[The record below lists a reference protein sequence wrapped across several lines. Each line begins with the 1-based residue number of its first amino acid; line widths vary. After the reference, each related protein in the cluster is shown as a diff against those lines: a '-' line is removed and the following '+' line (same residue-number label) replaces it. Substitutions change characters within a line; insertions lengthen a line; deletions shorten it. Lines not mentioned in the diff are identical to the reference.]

1 MTSETYPQK
10 GRFFMQ
16 VNSNAVH
23 VNPDR
28 PEFIGGEII
37 TQDQAVAMFG
47 HDFAAPN
54 TYAEDEI
61 PDDDEIAAQ
70 IEAQEQQW
78 APEIKQ
84 KD

>member
-1 MTSETYPQK
+1 
-10 GRFFMQ
+10 
-16 VNSNAVH
+16 
-23 VNPDR
+23 
-28 PEFIGGEII
+28 
-37 TQDQAVAMFG
+37 MFG
-47 HDFAAPN
+47 HDFSAPN

-78 APEIKQ
+78 APKIKQ

>member
-1 MTSETYPQK
+1 
-10 GRFFMQ
+10 MQ
-16 VNSNAVH
+16 VNSNAIH
-23 VNPDR
+23 VNPNR

-47 HDFAAPN
+47 HDFSAPN
-54 TYAEDEI
+54 TYTEDEI
-61 PDDDEIAAQ
+61 PNDDEIAAQ

-78 APEIKQ
+78 APKIKQ